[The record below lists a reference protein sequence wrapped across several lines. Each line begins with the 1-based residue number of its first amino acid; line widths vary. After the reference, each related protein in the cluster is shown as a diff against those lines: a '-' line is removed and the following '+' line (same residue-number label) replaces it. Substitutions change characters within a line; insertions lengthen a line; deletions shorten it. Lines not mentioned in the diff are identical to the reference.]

1 MKIRIKY
8 AKTGVLRYIG
18 HLDVMRYFQKAI
30 RRADLDVAYSQG
42 YSPHQLITFAAPLGL
57 GVTSEGEYFD
67 AEMNS
72 VSSSEDMVNRLN
84 AQMVPGMEVK
94 EIVALHEGAK
104 TAMAVVAGSD
114 YFISFREGY
123 VEPELFLERVA
134 EFYAQEK
141 IEVVKV
147 TKTKETLMDIKP
159 FIYAMEVRDRLQKST
174 EQISEKEGIGNES
187 TGACDRQS
195 QIYMLLS
202 TGSVDNIKPELVM
215 EAMCRYLDI
224 PYERMAFKVHRI
236 ETYMRNETG
245 ELVSLLEAGTV
256 ITN

>member
-30 RRADLDVAYSQG
+30 RRAELDVAYSQG
-42 YSPHQLITFAAPLGL
+42 YSPHQQITFAAPLGL

-72 VSSSEDMVNRLN
+72 VTSSADMIACLN
-84 AQMVPGMEVK
+84 ATMASGMEVK
-94 EIVALHEGAK
+94 DIVALKEGAK

-114 YFISFREGY
+114 YLVGFREGY
-123 VEPELFLERVA
+123 FQPEQFLSAVEA
-134 EFYAQEK
+134 FYAQKE

-147 TKTKETLMDIKP
+147 SKTKETLMDIKP
-159 FIYAMEVRDRLQKST
+159 FIYQLEVR
-174 EQISEKEGIGNES
+174 EN
-187 TGACDRQS
+187 C
-195 QIYMLLS
+195 IYMLVS

-215 EAMCRYLDI
+215 EAMCKYLDL
-224 PYERMAFKVHRI
+224 PYQKMAFQVHRL
-236 ETYMRNETG
+236 ETYMRNDAG
-245 ELVSLLEAGTV
+245 DLVSLLEAGER
-256 ITN
+256 IC

>member
-18 HLDVMRYFQKAI
+18 HLDVMRYYQKAI
-30 RRADLDVAYSQG
+30 RRAELDVAYSQG

-84 AQMVPGMEVK
+84 AQMADGMKVID
-94 EIVALHEGAK
+94 IVALREGAK

-114 YFISFREGY
+114 YLISFREGY
-123 VEPELFLERVA
+123 VEPSLFLSNVKA
-134 EFYAQEK
+134 FYEQEK
-141 IEVVKV
+141 IEVMKV
-147 TKTKETLMDIKP
+147 TKTRETLMDIKP
-159 FIYAMEVRDRLQKST
+159 FIYAMDIRD
-174 EQISEKEGIGNES
+174 
-187 TGACDRQS
+187 S

-215 EAMCRYLDI
+215 ESMCRYLDI
-224 PYERMAFKVHRI
+224 PYERMAFMVHRL
-236 ETYMRNETG
+236 ETYMRNDSG
-245 ELVSLLEAGTV
+245 ELVSLLEAGDP
-256 ITN
+256 IK

>member
-30 RRADLDVAYSQG
+30 RRAGLDVAYSQG

-72 VSSSEDMVNRLN
+72 VTTSKDMVERLN
-84 AQMVPGMEVK
+84 RTMVDGMEVK
-94 EIVALHEGAK
+94 EIVVLKEGAK

-114 YFISFREGY
+114 YLVDFREGY
-123 VEPELFLERVA
+123 VKPECFLQAVDA
-134 EFYAQEK
+134 FYTQEH
-141 IEVVKV
+141 IEITKV
-147 TKTKETLMDIKP
+147 SKTKETLMDIKP
-159 FIYAMEVRDRLQKST
+159 FIYQMDVRDNR
-174 EQISEKEGIGNES
+174 
-187 TGACDRQS
+187 
-195 QIYMLLS
+195 IYMLLS

-215 EAMCRYLDI
+215 EAMCKFLQVEYQK
-224 PYERMAFKVHRI
+224 MAFQVHRL
-236 ETYMRNETG
+236 ETFMRNEQG
-245 ELVSLLEAGTV
+245 ELVSLLEAGDR
-256 ITN
+256 IS